1 MYASRP
7 FLCVAVVFGV
17 VFGAGSICHLRRATV
32 QAGENQG
39 EEEKA
44 RVEDDALAKERLTLM
59 QDRVAAFGVKG
70 KAEGFPERF
79 EAKPIFRYSDPAR
92 GIVSAAIW
100 RLGPKGRPQA
110 LISTELMPKFF
121 GKPRIVYEF
130 LSLTE
135 TPFKTASSDYRW
147 EPTSS
152 ALTMKPISKGPPP
165 AAGAPARLLQ
175 LKQLATRFK
184 ASEVLGDQR
193 CELRLVPTPIER
205 YTPGEAERA
214 DGAIF
219 LLSYGINPEA
229 LLFVESDGTNWTYGF
244 ARLGAA
250 VITADLDDEP
260 AWEVGPAQYGVNSN
274 YSATNAPAKIPGVEP

>member
-1 MYASRP
+1 MTFAAAS
-7 FLCVAVVFGV
+7 FGMLLPSSLP
-17 VFGAGSICHLRRATV
+17 ADE
-32 QAGENQG
+32 ENDNP
-39 EEEKA
+39 EEKA
-44 RVEDDALAKERLTLM
+44 RDDDAVAKQRLALM
-59 QDRVAAFGVKG
+59 QERVAAFAVGSKNDAVL
-70 KAEGFPERF
+70 PERF

-110 LISTELMPKFF
+110 LISTELMPRYF
-121 GKPRIVYEF
+121 GKQRIVYEF

-135 TPFKTASSDYRW
+135 APFQIASSDSRW

-184 ASEVLGDQR
+184 ASEVLDGER
-193 CELRLVPTPIER
+193 CELRLMPTPIER

-229 LLFVESDGTNWTYGF
+229 LLFIESDGSDWTYGF

-260 AWEVGPAQYGVNSN
+260 AWEVGPAEYGLHSN
-274 YSATNAPAKIPGVEP
+274 YSATNAPAAIPGIDP